1 VRARLTWAGRTQL
14 FEARSWCFLLSHAE
28 TALIAPRSLAMLE
41 IENRPFY
48 RDVSEP
54 LLIAR
59 NLVRIYDQVLGEPL
73 PAELVRLVA
82 RLETSTNPGEH
93 RTAALDDGS
102 QLPAPP

>member
-1 VRARLTWAGRTQL
+1 
-14 FEARSWCFLLSHAE
+14 
-28 TALIAPRSLAMLE
+28 MLE

-73 PAELVRLVA
+73 PAELLRLVA
-82 RLETSTNPGEH
+82 RLETLKRRSKAIAPE
-93 RTAALDDGS
+93 RTGTFLEDDR
-102 QLPAPP
+102 

>member
-1 VRARLTWAGRTQL
+1 MR
-14 FEARSWCFLLSHAE
+14 WCFLLSHAE
-28 TALIAPRSLAMLE
+28 TAVIHARSVAMLE

-54 LLIAR
+54 LLVAR

-73 PAELVRLVA
+73 PAELLRLVA

-93 RTAALDDGS
+93 RMAAMDDGS
-102 QLPAPP
+102 QRPAPP